1 MHATY
6 NIPFFPCTLLY
17 CACSPGTQ
25 CSLELAI
32 LATHLS
38 LNSEHRASITVSE
51 ETVSARS
58 VSLVHMQSYT
68 VDWEIFAVKIF
79 LVTTTNDEN

>member
-1 MHATY
+1 MVA
-6 NIPFFPCTLLY
+6 NGSKLNCVPFFSCAVV
-17 CACSPGTQ
+17 CRACSPGTQ

-51 ETVSARS
+51 ETVSTRS
-58 VSLVHMQSYT
+58 VSLVHMHMY
-68 VDWEIFAVKIF
+68 V
-79 LVTTTNDEN
+79 